1 MGVFTTKQFK
11 KGMFLLQYSG
21 DIISKKEGEKGKQ
34 YMEMRTGA
42 ICSSSFMMVKT
53 YGKYRWKYECIK

>member
-21 DIISKKEGEKGKQ
+21 DIISKKEGEKREMIYGNENRSYMFFFIDDGKDLWLVQ
-34 YMEMRTGA
+34 ME
-42 ICSSSFMMVKT
+42 V
-53 YGKYRWKYECIK
+53 